1 MFTLGEIK
9 ERAKEIYA
17 LEITEQEA
25 DDIWRTVDYYVE
37 ECDCCNNTLNSE
49 IEMLKEHKEEV

>member
-1 MFTLGEIK
+1 MFTLGEIQ
-9 ERAKEIYA
+9 ERAKESYA

-25 DDIWRTVDYYVE
+25 DEIWSEVDYYVE
-37 ECDCCNNTLNSE
+37 ECECCNNTLNSA

>member
-9 ERAKEIYA
+9 ERAKEVYA

-25 DDIWRTVDYYVE
+25 DDIWSEVDHYIE
-37 ECDCCNNTLNSE
+37 ECECCNNTLNSA
-49 IEMLKEHKEEV
+49 IEMLKETKEVA